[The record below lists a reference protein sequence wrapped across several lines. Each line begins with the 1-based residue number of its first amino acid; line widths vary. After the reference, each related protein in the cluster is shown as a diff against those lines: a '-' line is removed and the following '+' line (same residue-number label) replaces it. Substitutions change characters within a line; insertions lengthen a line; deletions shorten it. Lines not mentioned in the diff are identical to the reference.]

1 MASTAGVHSP
11 PQQPSYA
18 SPPPAAPSQ
27 YAAYLSGAQQQLY
40 QQAAANVRPGTLPP
54 GVCVKIG
61 EHEVTIER
69 FLSEGKLIYLFQYPR
84 FYCADD
90 DDFGILSLGIDVHFD
105 HPLIIPLDGL
115 TRI

>member
-1 MASTAGVHSP
+1 MASTAGAHSPPQPGYASP
-11 PQQPSYA
+11 PQQP
-18 SPPPAAPSQ
+18 

-69 FLSEGKLIYLFQYPR
+69 FLSEGTFT
-84 FYCADD
+84 
-90 DDFGILSLGIDVHFD
+90 ILLPAFPGREVIDEEQLHSAF
-105 HPLIIPLDGL
+105 
-115 TRI
+115 R